1 MLRPVIRI
9 SQNWPLRRA
18 RESAGPAS
26 RVPALVRLRQAVQP
40 LAERMAHPP
49 PTPSLMGALGAGLRG
64 RLEDRRVM
72 RVRESGLGLGS
83 GDRGTKRIGDAG
95 PGIGYR
101 GCGME
106 VENQNRD

>member
-1 MLRPVIRI
+1 M
-9 SQNWPLRRA
+9 
-18 RESAGPAS
+18 
-26 RVPALVRLRQAVQP
+26 
-40 LAERMAHPP
+40 
-49 PTPSLMGALGAGLRG
+49 RG